1 MNIWGMIQQSLEE
14 INDRNTFVLEFNR
27 FAKRMFS
34 EGVTDVLYQSSVSGG
49 MSGPK
54 ALKIKVLAEGEL
66 TVKDLKSLDVVTD
79 FLNDMRVARVLLTL
93 GFSYVDIY
101 ASSGSA
107 AIRGDLLKFAGMRKY
122 ENPNVESP
130 SNSSGDGSDGCS
142 TAIAFLAVL
151 FLIGVLIFSISV
163 AGL

>member
-107 AIRGDLLKFAGMRKY
+107 AIRGDLLKLAGMRKY

-142 TAIAFLAVL
+142 TAITFLAVL
-151 FLIGVLIFSISV
+151 FLIGVLISISV

>member
-1 MNIWGMIQQSLEE
+1 MNIWGMIQQSFEE

-107 AIRGDLLKFAGMRKY
+107 AIRGDLLKLAGMRKY

-130 SNSSGDGSDGCS
+130 STSSGDSNDGCS
-142 TAIAFLAVL
+142 TAIAILAVL